1 MEALD
6 DQQVADKFVQIIR
19 AGNQDLLDSLSS
31 LRAEVKSLRAELAD
45 RDATIVNLRGEIQRL
60 KEDHDAL
67 EQYGRRNNLR
77 VSGIPEPNLQQ
88 GETEDTT
95 SAVVQLANEVL
106 KLDPPLQNSDIEVSH
121 RLKKSRHARSE
132 EPRSI
137 IVRFRAKSEIIL
149 MYQYTEL

>member
-1 MEALD
+1 MTNRW
-6 DQQVADKFVQIIR
+6 QDKFVQIIR
-19 AGNQDLLDSLSS
+19 AGNQDLQDSLSS

-60 KEDHDAL
+60 REDHDAL

-95 SAVVQLANEVL
+95 GIYIGSHIVL
-106 KLDPPLQNSDIEVSH
+106 TVYQWLNKCLRILF
-121 RLKKSRHARSE
+121 L
-132 EPRSI
+132 SI
-137 IVRFRAKSEIIL
+137 VCRWH
-149 MYQYTEL
+149 